1 MDAITINYGH
11 CHSFC
16 AGYFQQEKETGMWS
30 LQLDPKACA
39 FRYMRGWF
47 IVDLL
52 SVVPFEPLL
61 PSPKGLGINLS
72 QLPRC
77 LKLLRLPR
85 LFRCDVRVMFP
96 V

>member
-1 MDAITINYGH
+1 
-11 CHSFC
+11 
-16 AGYFQQEKETGMWS
+16 MWS

-52 SVVPFEPLL
+52 SVVPFELLL

-96 V
+96 PSREFLPFHGLLDCSAHCNRRSV